1 MTAAASAHDARF
13 DSLTAWVG
21 KALNAE
27 RFALAPASADA
38 SFRRYFRVT
47 PEGSWR
53 GHATLIAMDAPPPM
67 ENCAPYLHVAGLLA
81 EAGVHAPEILAA
93 DLERGFVLMTDLGTR
108 TYLDAL
114 DAASAPAL
122 YADAIEALVRW

>member
-1 MTAAASAHDARF
+1 VDRQR
-13 DSLTAWVG
+13 
-21 KALNAE
+21 AE
-27 RFALAPASADA
+27 QSTFALAPASADA

-93 DLERGFVLMTDLGTR
+93 DLERGFVLMTDLGRGRTSMRSTPHRHPRSTATR
-108 TYLDAL
+108 SRRSFAGR
-114 DAASAPAL
+114 APRAKM
-122 YADAIEALVRW
+122 R